1 MPDFMFACLLIFV
14 VIFMPFCVYAQA
26 GPCEREGNFRA
37 VLVAALF
44 KYYTTYSHN
53 RYTFG

>member
-53 RYTFG
+53 R